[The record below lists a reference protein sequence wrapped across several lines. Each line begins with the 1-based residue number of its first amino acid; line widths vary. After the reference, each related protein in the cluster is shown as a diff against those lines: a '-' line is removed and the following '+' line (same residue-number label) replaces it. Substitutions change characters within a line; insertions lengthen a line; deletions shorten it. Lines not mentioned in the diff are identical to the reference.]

1 MARRVELSYRSRL
14 ARHFHIGWMAE
25 TPDTPSWPA
34 VDPERV
40 RILPRSAFNEKIIAL
55 HRGRFY
61 PSKLVTGESPARMFR
76 ALEVSTDSFKADFNA
91 PLAYFD
97 VTMRHE
103 EAATI
108 APGIGNMDA
117 LLRFAGMESPP
128 PRGETDFSDPDGF
141 DRPNPGEDREFYSR
155 PRRVAHVDA
164 VCGARIAALYASL
177 IDPGSRV
184 LDLMS
189 GWRSQLPE
197 QRGNVCGLG
206 LNEEEL
212 ADNPALDSYCIHD
225 LNADPA
231 LPFEDRAFD
240 AVVNTVSIE
249 YLVNP
254 VSVLREV
261 RRTLRPGGVAVVSF
275 SNRYFPPKAIYLWTR
290 MLPMERLGLV
300 LQWMAAAGFAELTT
314 LSERGL
320 ERDPRDRYTEQLREM
335 DPLFAVWGRAPGAR

>member
-1 MARRVELSYRSRL
+1 MAQRVELSFLSRL

-25 TPDTPSWPA
+25 IPDTPSWPV
-34 VDPERV
+34 VDAERI
-40 RILPRSAFNEKIIAL
+40 RILRRSAFNEKIIAL
-55 HRGRFY
+55 RRGRYY

-76 ALEVSTDSFKADFNA
+76 ALEVSTDSFEADFNA

-97 VTMRHE
+97 VTLRHE
-103 EAATI
+103 QVATT
-108 APGIGNMDA
+108 APAIGNLDA

-141 DRPNPGEDREFYSR
+141 DRLDPGEDRAFYVR

-164 VCGARIAALYASL
+164 VCGVRIAALYASL
-177 IDPGSRV
+177 IEPGASV

-189 GWRSQLPE
+189 GWRSHLPE
-197 QRGNVCGLG
+197 QHGNVCGLG

-225 LNADPA
+225 LNADPV

-240 AVVNTVSIE
+240 AVVNTVSVE

-261 RRTLRPGGVAVVSF
+261 RRTLRPGGVAVISF
-275 SNRYFPPKAIYLWTR
+275 SNRYFPPKVIHLWTR

-300 LQWMAAAGFAELTT
+300 LQWMEAAGFVELTT

-335 DPLFAVWGRAPGAR
+335 DPLFAVWGRAPEAR